1 MSEIE
6 LIFIMDKLTPEQ
18 RKKNMKANKSSG
30 TRPELVLAHELWK
43 KGFRYRKNDKSVFGR
58 PDFTFKRYKIAIFV
72 DGEFWHG
79 KEWEL
84 RKHDFKSRQEFWIT
98 KIENNIMRDQ
108 LVSKTLGLVG
118 WKVLRFW
125 SKEVLRNLDS
135 CMSKIEQTINESK
148 QKTTNEI

>member
-1 MSEIE
+1 MACGNVDDREREKRNQFSRNSPRAWRHS
-6 LIFIMDKLTPEQ
+6 KVC
-18 RKKNMKANKSSG
+18 
-30 TRPELVLAHELWK
+30 LVYASQNQ